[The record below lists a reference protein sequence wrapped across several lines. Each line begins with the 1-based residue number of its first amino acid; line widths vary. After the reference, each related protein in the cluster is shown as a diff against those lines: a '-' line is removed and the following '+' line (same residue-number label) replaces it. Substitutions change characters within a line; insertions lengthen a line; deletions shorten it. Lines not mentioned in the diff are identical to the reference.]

1 MFSDD
6 MFCMGSKKTFQKFN
20 NWRIFDIKNKQNT
33 QLKERVFF
41 YEPKTIT
48 VLIKLSFFY
57 VISSLF
63 FIIIV
68 CPVFILFHPFF

>member
-6 MFCMGSKKTFQKFN
+6 MFCMGSKKTLQKIN
-20 NWRIFDIKNKQNT
+20 NWRILDIKNKQNT

-48 VLIKLSFFY
+48 VLIKLSFFM
-57 VISSLF
+57 
-63 FIIIV
+63 
-68 CPVFILFHPFF
+68 LFHPYFS

>member
-6 MFCMGSKKTFQKFN
+6 MFCMGSKKTLQKFN

-48 VLIKLSFFY
+48 VLIKLSFFM
-57 VISSLF
+57 
-63 FIIIV
+63 
-68 CPVFILFHPFF
+68 LFHPYFS